1 MTAPPQLGRSRLGW
15 SDAASTGGSEPCLH
29 PEGSMDCSVEHR
41 LWVQLR
47 HCVKISRQISSF
59 CATALGFPGSSVV
72 KNPLANAGDTRDAG
86 SIPGSGR
93 SPGGRRGNPLRYP
106 CLETP
111 MDRGAW
117 RSAVHRVT
125 QSQTRLKQPSMHACA
140 TPSFHTQPRMAL
152 IINLP
157 IWLVGSLCGLK
168 IFSGVL
174 LSH

>member
-1 MTAPPQLGRSRLGW
+1 MTAPPQLGWSRLGW
-15 SDAASTGGSEPCLH
+15 SDAASTGGSKPCLG
-29 PEGSMDCSVEHR
+29 PGGSMDRGVEHR

-59 CATALGFPGSSVV
+59 CATVLGFPGSSVA

-93 SPGGRRGNPLRYP
+93 SPGGRRGDPLQYP

-117 RSAVHRVT
+117 RSTVHRGRKP
-125 QSQTRLKQPSMHACA
+125 TRLLCPWDSPGKNTGVGCHFLLQCMHAC
-140 TPSFHTQPRMAL
+140 
-152 IINLP
+152 
-157 IWLVGSLCGLK
+157 
-168 IFSGVL
+168 
-174 LSH
+174 